1 MVMWIMV
8 IVILV
13 ILSLVVIAI
22 ITTGNSIFKCKIY
35 YEAQKILVKRSTL
48 ERKIVTEED
57 LEGLPEP
64 VSGYLRCM
72 QIVGKEKIRT
82 CRLKQRGLIR
92 TQPNQGWMPFTAEE
106 YFTVEPPAFLWHAK
120 ARFALL
126 PLLHSRDMYTEGK
139 GNMLITFLSM
149 IQVVNAHGKELDQGA
164 LLRFLGE
171 IVWFPSAFLSNYIE
185 WEAIDSSR
193 ARATI
198 TSGEE
203 SASALFRFDK
213 EDEIVELTAERYL
226 SMNGHYSLDT
236 WSTLLKDYKEINGIR
251 VPTLVEAMW
260 KLESGEFRYFK
271 CRLTRIDYNKH
282 YLY

>member
-1 MVMWIMV
+1 MWIMV
-8 IVILV
+8 IAILV
-13 ILSLVVIAI
+13 ILLLIVIAI
-22 ITTGNSIFKCKIY
+22 VATGNSIFKCKIY
-35 YEAQKILVKRSTL
+35 YEAQKVLFKRSDL
-48 ERKIVTEED
+48 EYKIVTEED

-64 VSGYLRCM
+64 VSGYLKCM
-72 QIVGKEKIRT
+72 QIVGKEKTVT

-106 YFTVEPPAFLWHAK
+106 YFSVEPPGFLWHAK

-126 PLLHSRDMYTEGK
+126 PLLHARDIYTEGK
-139 GNMLITFLSM
+139 GNMLISFLSM
-149 IQVVNAHGKELDQGA
+149 IPVVNAYGKELDQGA

-171 IVWFPSAFLSNYIE
+171 MVWFPSAFLSDYIE
-185 WEAIDSSR
+185 WEAINSSSAR
-193 ARATI
+193 ARI

-213 EDEIVELTAERYL
+213 EDEIVEFITERYR
-226 SMNGHYSLDT
+226 STNGKFSLDKY
-236 WSTLLKDYKEINGIR
+236 STLLKDYKEINGIR

>member
-1 MVMWIMV
+1 MWIMV
-8 IVILV
+8 VAVLV
-13 ILSLVVIAI
+13 ILLLVFIAI
-22 ITTGNSIFKCKIY
+22 ITTGSSIFKCRIY
-35 YEAQKILVKRSTL
+35 YEAQKVLVKRSNL
-48 ERKIVTEED
+48 ERKIITEDD

-64 VSGYLRCM
+64 VNGYLKCM

-82 CRLKQRGLIR
+82 CRLKQRGQIR
-92 TQPNQGWMPFTAEE
+92 TQPNQGWMLFTAEE
-106 YFTVEPPAFLWHAK
+106 YFSVEPPGFLWHAK

-126 PLLHSRDMYTEGK
+126 PLLHARDMYTEGK

-149 IQVVNAHGKELDQGA
+149 IPVINAYGKELNQGA

-171 IVWFPSAFLSNYIE
+171 IIWFPSAFLSDYIE
-185 WEAIDSSR
+185 WEAVDSAS

-213 EDEIVELTAERYL
+213 EDEIVELTAERYR
-226 SMNGHYSLDT
+226 STNGNYSLDT

-260 KLESGEFRYFK
+260 KIKSGEFRYFK

-282 YLY
+282 HLY